1 MGALSSGTN
10 RLRSVGMILQAR
22 DRFEHSDWIHLLY
35 KRGIIYIV
43 VITLIKVIIT
53 IVITIIVIALV
64 ITVPVISNSNSNN
77 SKYK

>member
-35 KRGIIYIV
+35 KR
-43 VITLIKVIIT
+43 VIIT
-53 IVITIIVIALV
+53 IVITIIVIAII
-64 ITVPVISNSNSNN
+64 ITVPVISNSNSLLVIVIIVSINN
-77 SKYK
+77 DNY